1 MKPDPLE
8 QFIGI
13 KLTVFVAGLIG
24 AVVQLYYHTGL
35 TVTGAIASVLA
46 GVGCAA
52 FVTPALHW
60 MWAVPPQVEYGTAFF
75 MGLLGM
81 GITGKVYL
89 WFQSVDPQGFIR
101 GVLGFLNRPK
111 NGKDE

>member
-8 QFIGI
+8 QLIGI
-13 KLTVFVAGLIG
+13 KLLVALAGLIG
-24 AVVQLYYHTGL
+24 AIVQLYYHTGL
-35 TVTGAIASVLA
+35 TIMGAITSVLA

-60 MWAVPPQVEYGTAFF
+60 MWSVPPQVEYGTAFF

-81 GITGKVYL
+81 GIMGKVYL
-89 WFQSVDPQGFIR
+89 WFQGLNPREFIR
-101 GVLGFLNRPK
+101 GLLGFLTKPK
-111 NGKDE
+111 NGSDE